1 MAITVYNSKFEKL
14 LLDENPVAT
23 PGGEGSVHRIIATP
37 NYSDYCV
44 KIYHTPKRTFNR
56 RQKIEFM
63 IKNKPLNIITS
74 NYKICFP
81 TELAFD
87 TKKNFIGFIMPLAF
101 PGSEKLYELT
111 TTKIS
116 PRLSKEWHKFERT
129 SLLGFEKRLKVCV
142 NIAISVHALHQ
153 TKKFAIV
160 DYKPQNILITSDG
173 KISITDVD
181 SFQISD
187 NGQVLHH
194 SEVATPEYAPPECL
208 RINPSLTFVP
218 ESWDT
223 FSLAV
228 SFYEILYGIHPY
240 TSTCDGQ
247 YFNVTTIGEKIQKG
261 LFVHGSKKSYL
272 TVIPPLHNDFQRL
285 PFSIRQLFIKAFEDG
300 HTNPKMRPS
309 SEEWG
314 NKIFQ
319 ELEAKGSIQPN
330 IVSIASVKKQISGSP
345 KLAPLRPAISN
356 TKQNPAQAK
365 NSNRNLNHATKKEDY
380 MIWKFLTAIL
390 ALVIFAFY
398 VSSDQTQDLLKKSR
412 EQQLLLESDKASLLS
427 RISQLESTQS
437 SNEAELRNEIG
448 DLKSN
453 LNSVAKYFPIVITSI
468 SFNNVDNSGTI
479 LNPNFNQIEK
489 SKAQY
494 IQPQIK
500 YNCLSEYEE
509 HITLYYKIYDSE
521 GNLIS
526 DSNSP
531 LGFTWYKEID
541 LPGNSSKDNFSFL
554 NACQIGC
561 PFSCATGKYIV
572 EFWCNGNLLNK
583 SSFEITE

>member
-1 MAITVYNSKFEKL
+1 MAITVYNTKFEKL
-14 LLDENPVAT
+14 LLDENPVAA

-44 KIYHTPKRTFNR
+44 KIYHAHKRTFNR

-63 IKNKPLNIITS
+63 IKNKPQNIVTS

-87 TKKNFIGFIMPLAF
+87 AKKNFIGFIMPLAF
-101 PGSEKLYELT
+101 AGSEKLYELT

-116 PRLSKEWHKFERT
+116 LRLSKEWHKFERT

-173 KISITDVD
+173 RISITDVD

-285 PFSIRQLFIKAFEDG
+285 PISIRQLFIKAFEDG
-300 HTNPKMRPS
+300 HTNPRMRPS

-319 ELEAKGSIQPN
+319 ELEAKVSIQPN
-330 IVSIASVKKQISGSP
+330 IVSIASVKKQISSTP
-345 KLAPLRPAISN
+345 KLAAPRPSISS
-356 TKQNPAQAK
+356 TKQIPANPK
-365 NSNRNLNHATKKEDY
+365 KSNRNINQATKKEDY

-390 ALVIFAFY
+390 ALVVFGFY
-398 VSSDQTQDLLKKSR
+398 ISSDQTQDQLKKYR
-412 EQQLLLESDKASLLS
+412 DQQLVLENDKSVLQ
-427 RISQLESTQS
+427 SQLAQLENTR
-437 SNEAELRNEIG
+437 SNNEIG
-448 DLKSN
+448 LATQIAELQN
-453 LNSVAKYFPIVITSI
+453 TLNIVSKYLPIVITAI
-468 SFNNVDNSGTI
+468 SFNNTDNSGI
-479 LNPNFNQIEK
+479 IPSAFNKFEK
-489 SKAQY
+489 SNAQA

-500 YNCLSEYEE
+500 FDCLTDFGERGVLS
-509 HITLYYKIYDSE
+509 YKMIDPFGNIISGADSP
-521 GNLIS
+521 S
-526 DSNSP
+526 
-531 LGFTWYKEID
+531 GFTASKEISI
-541 LPGNSSKDNFSFL
+541 PGNRSKDNFISL
-554 NACQIGC
+554 DACQIGC
-561 PFSCATGKYIV
+561 PSCFTGDYVV
-572 EFWCNGNLLNK
+572 EFWYNGIMLSK
-583 SSFEITE
+583 GTFAITD